1 MLPSHDSII
10 FSMATSVRL
19 HAIPIPLRKHTP
31 PYPVAISGVDWGK
44 IQRQKRTFGDA
55 ASFQQA

>member
-10 FSMATSVRL
+10 LSIANSVRL
-19 HAIPIPLRKHTP
+19 HAIPIPLPKHTP
-31 PYPVAISGVDWGK
+31 PYPNAITGVDWGK
-44 IQRQKRTFGDA
+44 IQRLKGTFGDA